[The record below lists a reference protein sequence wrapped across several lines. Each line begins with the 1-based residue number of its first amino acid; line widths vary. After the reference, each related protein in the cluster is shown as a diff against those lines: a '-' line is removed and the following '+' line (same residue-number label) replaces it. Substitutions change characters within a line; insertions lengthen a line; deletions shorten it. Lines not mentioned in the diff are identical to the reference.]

1 MKKWEMK
8 REIGNGE
15 KRKMEMEWKWVGWR
29 SIILTASLMI
39 LAALNGRI
47 DSWTCDVLLDIL

>member
-39 LAALNGRI
+39 
-47 DSWTCDVLLDIL
+47 